1 MAHHQAL
8 ILISINNF
16 FHKNIVQKRFS
27 KNPEIEGTEILL
39 QERMPEDIII
49 TKEKKEVPEKL
60 KYKDY
65 ESYYRVELDNVEKQ
79 ERCNVISNQEYSIL
93 MDAKGNGYSK
103 INNIYI
109 NRYKSTDENL
119 QGINFL

>member
-1 MAHHQAL
+1 
-8 ILISINNF
+8 
-16 FHKNIVQKRFS
+16 
-27 KNPEIEGTEILL
+27 
-39 QERMPEDIII
+39 MPEDIII

-103 INNIYI
+103 VNNIYI
-109 NRYKSTDENL
+109 NRYKSTNENL